1 MDGKLLCEVIQGIK
15 AVAGVEAFLV
25 LTVATLHFA
34 VVAWGVRADE
44 LVADAQFSGG
54 GLEEGWAVLPA
65 CEEAVGELRAIVG
78 LDTLHPDA
86 PAGIPADQL
95 S

>member
-1 MDGKLLCEVIQGIK
+1 MDGELFREVVQGVK
-15 AVAGVEAFLV
+15 AVAGIEAFLV
-25 LTVATLHFA
+25 LTVATLHLA

-78 LDTLHPDA
+78 LDAFHPDT